1 MLSPP
6 PEMNFV
12 STTKN
17 LLKNRNWTSP
27 IVSYFTWK
35 LEFVLNVLWMIIG
48 TLGTTLLGN
57 MLTGKAVKPGIP
69 GWEKVRADEV
79 NIRAG

>member
-1 MLSPP
+1 
-6 PEMNFV
+6 
-12 STTKN
+12 
-17 LLKNRNWTSP
+17 
-27 IVSYFTWK
+27 
-35 LEFVLNVLWMIIG
+35 MIIG

-69 GWEKVRADEV
+69 GWRKVRADEV